1 MKIATR
7 LTLGFALII
16 LFICLQG
23 AVALV
28 KSSAVASGFH
38 QISTQDMPNVV
49 MLSEIDE
56 NRHIIAEALRDML
69 IVKEVEHYE
78 ALKQQV
84 YASRQRIGHVVEQ
97 LQAQMADAESHA
109 LLGDVLAQ
117 RKNYVQ
123 AQEHLIQQLDKGNEG
138 SARNYL
144 LDEFGTIL
152 NDYGRALAAL
162 KSLQSARLNASVTQA
177 QANIDSIQRGVWLS
191 VGLALVATLL
201 LSRSTVLAITR
212 PLQTVVA
219 RCRAVAAGQLHAQ
232 APVSGNSETAL
243 LLQAQHEMV
252 HGLRDVVTQV
262 RNGSESVAGASAE
275 IAQANLDLSGRTE
288 QQASALQQTAASM
301 EELSGTVRH
310 NADTAQQAN
319 ALAQSASQV
328 AQRGGQAVQEVVG
341 TMQEIATRSERV
353 ANIISVIDGIAFQT
367 NILALNAAVEAARAG
382 EQGRGFAVVAGE
394 VRSLAGR
401 SAEAAKE
408 IKTLIGKSVENV
420 ESGSEQV
427 AQAGKTMDE
436 IVASVR
442 RVSDLIGEITASS
455 SEQRDGIAQV
465 NQAVANLDQMTQQNA
480 ALVEESTAAAA
491 SMRDQA
497 QRLAEVVAVFNVGAS
512 ARAATPAPAPAPRQ
526 AAAQRFAPAPARAA
540 VAGSKAAPAAK
551 LTSSAKAPAPAK
563 ASAPAAAVAKGND
576 EEWESF

>member
-84 YASRQRIGHVVEQ
+84 YASRQRIGQVVEQ

-382 EQGRGFAVVAGE
+382 EQGRGFAVVASE

-408 IKTLIGKSVENV
+408 IKHLIDASVECV
-420 ESGSEQV
+420 HTGT
-427 AQAGKTMDE
+427 AQASRAGATMQE
-436 IVASVR
+436 VVEAIGRVTALMGQISTATHQQSQGVAEVGAA
-442 RVSDLIGEITASS
+442 I
-455 SEQRDGIAQV
+455 QQM
-465 NQAVANLDQMTQQNA
+465 DQMTQQNA
-480 ALVEESTAAAA
+480 ALVEEMAAAA
-491 SMRDQA
+491 SSLQSQA
-497 QRLAEVVAVFNVGAS
+497 QALVQAVSVFDLGAAGQAGGRSSSAVSALPALAGAGPLRLA
-512 ARAATPAPAPAPRQ
+512 
-526 AAAQRFAPAPARAA
+526 
-540 VAGSKAAPAAK
+540 
-551 LTSSAKAPAPAK
+551 
-563 ASAPAAAVAKGND
+563 
-576 EEWESF
+576 

>member
-152 NDYGRALAAL
+152 NDYSRALAAL

-382 EQGRGFAVVAGE
+382 EQGRGFAVVASE

-408 IKTLIGKSVENV
+408 IKHLIDASVECV
-420 ESGSEQV
+420 HTGT
-427 AQAGKTMDE
+427 AQASRAGATMQE
-436 IVASVR
+436 VVEAIGRVTALMGQISTATHQQSQGVAEV
-442 RVSDLIGEITASS
+442 GTAI
-455 SEQRDGIAQV
+455 QQM
-465 NQAVANLDQMTQQNA
+465 DQMTQQNA
-480 ALVEESTAAAA
+480 ALVEEMAAAA
-491 SMRDQA
+491 SSLQSQA
-497 QRLAEVVAVFNVGAS
+497 QALVQAVSVFDLGASGQVVERSSAASALPALAGAGAGPLRLA
-512 ARAATPAPAPAPRQ
+512 
-526 AAAQRFAPAPARAA
+526 
-540 VAGSKAAPAAK
+540 
-551 LTSSAKAPAPAK
+551 
-563 ASAPAAAVAKGND
+563 
-576 EEWESF
+576 

>member
-84 YASRQRIGHVVEQ
+84 YASRQRIGQVVEQ

-201 LSRSTVLAITR
+201 LDR
-212 PLQTVVA
+212 
-219 RCRAVAAGQLHAQ
+219 
-232 APVSGNSETAL
+232 
-243 LLQAQHEMV
+243 
-252 HGLRDVVTQV
+252 
-262 RNGSESVAGASAE
+262 
-275 IAQANLDLSGRTE
+275 
-288 QQASALQQTAASM
+288 
-301 EELSGTVRH
+301 
-310 NADTAQQAN
+310 
-319 ALAQSASQV
+319 
-328 AQRGGQAVQEVVG
+328 
-341 TMQEIATRSERV
+341 
-353 ANIISVIDGIAFQT
+353 
-367 NILALNAAVEAARAG
+367 
-382 EQGRGFAVVAGE
+382 
-394 VRSLAGR
+394 
-401 SAEAAKE
+401 
-408 IKTLIGKSVENV
+408 KSVV
-420 ESGSEQV
+420 
-427 AQAGKTMDE
+427 
-436 IVASVR
+436 
-442 RVSDLIGEITASS
+442 
-455 SEQRDGIAQV
+455 
-465 NQAVANLDQMTQQNA
+465 
-480 ALVEESTAAAA
+480 
-491 SMRDQA
+491 
-497 QRLAEVVAVFNVGAS
+497 
-512 ARAATPAPAPAPRQ
+512 
-526 AAAQRFAPAPARAA
+526 
-540 VAGSKAAPAAK
+540 
-551 LTSSAKAPAPAK
+551 
-563 ASAPAAAVAKGND
+563 
-576 EEWESF
+576 

>member
-84 YASRQRIGHVVEQ
+84 YASRQRIGQVVEQ

-382 EQGRGFAVVAGE
+382 EQGRGFAVVASE

-408 IKTLIGKSVENV
+408 I
-420 ESGSEQV
+420 
-427 AQAGKTMDE
+427 
-436 IVASVR
+436 R
-442 RVSDLIGEITASS
+442 DLIGTSVAQVSQGVSQVDTAKATIEQVVQAIGRANGLVREISNASQEQS
-455 SEQRDGIAQV
+455 SGIAQV
-465 NQAVANLDQMTQQNA
+465 GEAVAQMDHVTQQNA
-480 ALVEESTAAAA
+480 ALVEEMAAAAA
-491 SMRDQA
+491 SLRQQA
-497 QRLAEVVAVFNVGAS
+497 EGLVQTVAVFQLGENGAGG
-512 ARAATPAPAPAPRQ
+512 AGQAPRVS
-526 AAAQRFAPAPARAA
+526 R
-540 VAGSKAAPAAK
+540 
-551 LTSSAKAPAPAK
+551 
-563 ASAPAAAVAKGND
+563 
-576 EEWESF
+576 

>member
-84 YASRQRIGHVVEQ
+84 YASRQRIGQVVEQ

-382 EQGRGFAVVAGE
+382 EQGRGFAVVASE

-408 IKTLIGKSVENV
+408 IKHLIDASVECV
-420 ESGSEQV
+420 HTGT
-427 AQAGKTMDE
+427 AQASRAGATMQE
-436 IVASVR
+436 VVEAIG
-442 RVSDLIGEITASS
+442 RVTALMGQISTATHQQSQGEAEVGTAI
-455 SEQRDGIAQV
+455 QQM
-465 NQAVANLDQMTQQNA
+465 DQMTQQNA
-480 ALVEESTAAAA
+480 ALVEEMAAAA
-491 SMRDQA
+491 SSLQSQA
-497 QRLAEVVAVFNVGAS
+497 QALVQAVSVFDLGASGQAGERSSAASALPALAGAGPLRLA
-512 ARAATPAPAPAPRQ
+512 
-526 AAAQRFAPAPARAA
+526 
-540 VAGSKAAPAAK
+540 
-551 LTSSAKAPAPAK
+551 
-563 ASAPAAAVAKGND
+563 
-576 EEWESF
+576 

>member
-84 YASRQRIGHVVEQ
+84 YASRQRIGQVVEQ

-382 EQGRGFAVVAGE
+382 EQGRGFAVVASE

-408 IKTLIGKSVENV
+408 IKHLIDASVECV
-420 ESGSEQV
+420 HTGT
-427 AQAGKTMDE
+427 AQASRAGATMQE
-436 IVASVR
+436 VVEAIGRVTALMGQISTATHQQSQGVAEV
-442 RVSDLIGEITASS
+442 GTAI
-455 SEQRDGIAQV
+455 QQM
-465 NQAVANLDQMTQQNA
+465 DQMTQQKA
-480 ALVEESTAAAA
+480 ALVEERAAAA
-491 SMRDQA
+491 SSLQSQA
-497 QRLAEVVAVFNVGAS
+497 QALVQAVSVFDLGASGQAGGRSSSAASALPALTGAGPSRLARGSIGALL
-512 ARAATPAPAPAPRQ
+512 PAYYL
-526 AAAQRFAPAPARAA
+526 
-540 VAGSKAAPAAK
+540 K
-551 LTSSAKAPAPAK
+551 
-563 ASAPAAAVAKGND
+563 
-576 EEWESF
+576 